1 MSQLNEINNV
11 DLRELFGTYS
21 IGKAT
26 PASATAATT
35 FKTTQDPAGTLQAV
49 IDGVPYAKIAN
60 LTTTAPLALAAL
72 QNPITGQDGFY
83 VQPAATTVYYLIVV
97 NSAGTVY
104 VIQGTY
110 SGQSFTPFKS
120 QLGTGYLPDIAVAL
134 TYAPIGCFKVV
145 TGTTAFTV
153 GTTNLDAT
161 TGGMAIT
168 FASLNRLGSLTP
180 TTA

>member
-1 MSQLNEINNV
+1 MSKLSDTVNKHV
-11 DLRELFGTYS
+11 REMLGTYS

-26 PASATAATT
+26 PASATGATT
-35 FKTTQDPAGTLQAV
+35 FKTTQDPAGTLQMV
-49 IDGVPYAKIAN
+49 IGGVPSAKLAN

-72 QNPITGQDGFY
+72 QNPITGQDTFY
-83 VQPAATTVYYLIVV
+83 VQPASTTVYYLIVV
-97 NSAGTVY
+97 NAAGTVY

-110 SGQSFTPFKS
+110 SGQSFTPFKNS
-120 QLGTGYLPDIAVAL
+120 LGTGDLPDIAVAE

-168 FASLNRLGSLTP
+168 WASLNKLPNGNP
-180 TTA
+180 ATA